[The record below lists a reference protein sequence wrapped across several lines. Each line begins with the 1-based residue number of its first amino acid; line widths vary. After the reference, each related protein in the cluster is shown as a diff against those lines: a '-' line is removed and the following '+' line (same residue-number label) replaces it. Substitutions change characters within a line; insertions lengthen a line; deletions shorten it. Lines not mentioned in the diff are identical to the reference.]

1 MHLTLSAKEGP
12 APGTWRY
19 NLTDGP
25 DHRAACGRVAGK
37 GDYLDVLR
45 YAAGICAT
53 SYQPGT
59 TERGLLEQFAT
70 PRPMRTPRCPE
81 LGQGQGSGLR
91 RRPGHTGMPGRC
103 LAPASCSRGLCRP
116 EEEDL

>member
-1 MHLTLSAKEGP
+1 MSTRVDGGRTLILVIARVTLSAGPAHLTLFRKEGP

-19 NLTDGP
+19 NLTDCP

-45 YAAGICAT
+45 YAAGICAA

-70 PRPMRTPRCPE
+70 
-81 LGQGQGSGLR
+81 
-91 RRPGHTGMPGRC
+91 
-103 LAPASCSRGLCRP
+103 APPHVDSPLP
-116 EEEDL
+116 